1 MVHRPRSGSK
11 RGRAWSNKLPFGEEE
26 DVEGGVKM
34 GETQLLHSITATF
47 RSGEMTCLLGQ
58 PGCGKSTLM
67 DAISGCGRLDG
78 RIKADPSPNQG
89 KGEQQV
95 PAHSAMIAQVSTHK
109 LANINNKMAENLS
122 PVRASDYQSLLP
134 PPDESVASRIC
145 LVLDLDETLVHSSFK
160 PVVVPDLV
168 IPVEIKGN
176 IHQVYVRKRPMLE
189 EFMRRAAELF
199 EVVVFT
205 ASLAEY
211 ADPLM
216 DELDLEGQYVH
227 HRLFREHCSN
237 TNGLFVKDLSLMG
250 RPLSRIVII
259 DNSPTSFLF
268 QPRNSIQCTSWFD
281 DTTDTELTDFLPVL
295 EDLAVCENVYDVL
308 DAFRDQMG
316 ADGATGMENL
326 QSYKRLCPPLDHEM
340 LRLSLAPEGRT
351 SEPGQRTATCR

>member
-1 MVHRPRSGSK
+1 MSLMG
-11 RGRAWSNKLPFGEEE
+11 NKTVARK
-26 DVEGGVKM
+26 D
-34 GETQLLHSITATF
+34 T
-47 RSGEMTCLLGQ
+47 
-58 PGCGKSTLM
+58 
-67 DAISGCGRLDG
+67 
-78 RIKADPSPNQG
+78 DPSPNQG

-189 EFMRRAAELF
+189 EFMQRAAELF